1 MSTNRSTIVTMFFNI
16 RPQDTTTNLS
26 MPYKT
31 TDFYFELANTF
42 ILRLP
47 HPLIIF
53 MDELDKKTEEFV
65 VHVRQSCGMINK
77 THIFKLAIQDTY
89 FYKDIER
96 IKFLMESFVITNSNQ
111 DKDTALYV
119 VTTNNKMDFME
130 RAIELNPFQSSHF
143 LWMDFGIN
151 HVAKDVELIDT
162 WFPHIPDKI
171 KQLCINPYLED
182 TPPKE
187 YFQLIYHNCAGGL
200 FSGSVENLLKYS
212 SLFKQKTADIYQQGW
227 YQLDEAVMTIV
238 QRENPDLFD
247 LFYGDYEGIISNYTT
262 PKHSWWLIS
271 TGMRKCLSHN
281 NTRFLFQ
288 ILKYLEPYFSLS
300 LNRLK
305 PEFYEYLNNCFIC
318 EYYQNNQQL
327 RSNTIQFI
335 NEAIERKDPNIQ
347 LLLTHNLNNLNY
359 YTNKHLINYEQ

>member
-1 MSTNRSTIVTMFFNI
+1 MSTTPPTIVTMFFNI
-16 RPQDTTTNLS
+16 RPQNTTNLS
-26 MPYKT
+26 MLYKT
-31 TDFYFELANTF
+31 TDFYFELANAF

-47 HPLIIF
+47 YSLIIF

-65 VHVRQSCGMINK
+65 VHVRQSYGLMNK
-77 THIFKLAIQDTY
+77 THILKVAIQDTY

-96 IKFLMESFVITNSNQ
+96 IQFLMESFVITNSNP
-111 DKDTALYV
+111 DKDTPLYV

-143 LWMDFGIN
+143 MWMDFGIN
-151 HVAKDVELIDT
+151 HVAKDTELIDT

-187 YFQLIYHNCAGGL
+187 YFQFIYHNCAAGL
-200 FSGSVENLLKYS
+200 FSGSTENLLKYS
-212 SLFKQKTADIYQQGW
+212 SLFKQKTAEIYQQGW
-227 YQLDEAVMTIV
+227 YQLDEAVMTMV

-247 LFYGDYEGIISNYTT
+247 LFYGDYEGIISNYMT

-271 TGMRKCLSHN
+271 AGMRKCLSHN

-288 ILKYLEPYFSLS
+288 MLKYLESYFIFSLP

-305 PEFYEYLNNCFIC
+305 PEFYEYLNNSIIC

-327 RSNTIQFI
+327 CSSTIQFI

-347 LLLTHNLNNLNY
+347 LLLTNNFKNLNFY
-359 YTNKHLINYEQ
+359 KNKHLINL